1 MKHRLITLLA
11 SAAMAA
17 LLPLGAS
24 AQESWPD
31 KTVTLI
37 VNFPPG
43 GSTDQVARALG
54 NKLGSTLKQSFV
66 VDNRAG
72 ATGTIGANAAARAP
86 ADGST
91 FLVSSLGPL
100 VIVPHLLPSIPYDPL
115 SDFTPLTVAVK
126 SPNVLVVPSDSPF
139 HSVKDLVAHLKANPG
154 TTSFASAGSGSSDH
168 LTAELFWLKTKT
180 SGVHVPYRGGGP
192 AHADLMGSQV
202 DASFQNINAVIGYIN
217 AGRMRPLAIT
227 SEQRSAL
234 LPDVPTLAEEGV
246 NDVVVTS
253 WQAVLAPKNLPP
265 EIKAKAHA
273 AVVEA
278 LKDPAVST
286 PFTSLG
292 FEIVA
297 NTPEEFAAFMQ
308 QEHARW
314 KSVVQEGG
322 IRLE

>member
-1 MKHRLITLLA
+1 
-11 SAAMAA
+11 MAA
-17 LLPLGAS
+17 LLPLLPLAAT
-24 AQESWPD
+24 AQDKWPE
-31 KTVTLI
+31 KAVTLI

-66 VDNRAG
+66 VDNKAG

-86 ADGST
+86 ADGYH

-100 VIVPHLLPSIPYDPL
+100 VIVPHLLPTMTYDPL

-139 HSVKDLVAHLKANPG
+139 HSVHALVTHLKAHPG

-168 LTAELFWLKTKT
+168 MTAELFWLKTNT

-234 LPDVPTLAEEGV
+234 LPNVPTLAEEGI

-253 WQAVLAPKNLPP
+253 WQAVLAPKNIPAD
-265 EIKAKAHA
+265 IKAKAHA
-273 AVVEA
+273 AIVEA
-278 LKDPAVST
+278 LNDPSVST

-297 NTPEEFAAFMQ
+297 NTPEEFAAFMA

-314 KSVVQEGG
+314 KSVVEQGG